1 MCHLHGE
8 KGRLLKL
15 SFFCSAALNCIKNTS
30 FPDKYFSS
38 VILSSCRVATFAR
51 AHRASNPSPPALSAA
66 PMFSRGFG
74 YELSLS
80 LSKALESESD
90 SNPSPPAHSAVPMFN
105 REFGYEPLTK
115 TQVQAQSASYNLE
128 VRICGLCHSSPETP
142 DQLIFMFWI
151 QIRGEQFEFEAMWG
165 K

>member
-1 MCHLHGE
+1 M
-8 KGRLLKL
+8 
-15 SFFCSAALNCIKNTS
+15 S

-51 AHRASNPSPPALSAA
+51 AHRASNPSPPAHSAV
-66 PMFSRGFG
+66 PMFYRGFG

-80 LSKALESESD
+80 LSKALESESA
-90 SNPSPPAHSAVPMFN
+90 SNPSPAAHSAVPMFN
-105 REFGYEPLTK
+105 KGFGYELLPK
-115 TQVQAQSASYNLE
+115 TQVPAQSASYNLE